1 MAKTS
6 PRKKYETTTEFLDRV
21 MWGLAARLAQEA
33 AGSWQRT
40 YLYYRE
46 STPEDWGVVGVAE
59 ADPGA
64 GGFQLAT
71 AEAIPVMARGVEGAK
86 HWIYNLLRKLP
97 ILPQSQEA
105 FDRGIA

>member
-46 STPEDWGVVGVAE
+46 STP
-59 ADPGA
+59 
-64 GGFQLAT
+64 
-71 AEAIPVMARGVEGAK
+71 
-86 HWIYNLLRKLP
+86 
-97 ILPQSQEA
+97 
-105 FDRGIA
+105 